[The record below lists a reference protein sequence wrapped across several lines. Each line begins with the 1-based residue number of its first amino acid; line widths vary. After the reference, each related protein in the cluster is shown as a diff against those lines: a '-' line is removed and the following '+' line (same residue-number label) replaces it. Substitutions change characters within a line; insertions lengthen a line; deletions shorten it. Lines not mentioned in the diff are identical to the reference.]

1 MIRLPNLN
9 RIRAA
14 KREQQR
20 IVARF
25 ERMEKRNR
33 RITNWRKI
41 IGGIILLLILIPLRS
56 DDPNIAHGIASWCAI
71 ATYLLL
77 GLYDW
82 HRFAPLTRWRK
93 ASSMAV
99 GGGGALLVIPFILL
113 LFGKISWQE
122 DRTFYLLLWGG
133 ALLMGILLLV
143 SRYQTRRIKAESAE
157 AIEQMRRREMRRKK
171 LELL

>member
-1 MIRLPNLN
+1 
-9 RIRAA
+9 
-14 KREQQR
+14 
-20 IVARF
+20 
-25 ERMEKRNR
+25 
-33 RITNWRKI
+33 
-41 IGGIILLLILIPLRS
+41 
-56 DDPNIAHGIASWCAI
+56 
-71 ATYLLL
+71 
-77 GLYDW
+77 
-82 HRFAPLTRWRK
+82 
-93 ASSMAV
+93 MAV

-122 DRTFYLLLWGG
+122 DRTFYLLMWGG